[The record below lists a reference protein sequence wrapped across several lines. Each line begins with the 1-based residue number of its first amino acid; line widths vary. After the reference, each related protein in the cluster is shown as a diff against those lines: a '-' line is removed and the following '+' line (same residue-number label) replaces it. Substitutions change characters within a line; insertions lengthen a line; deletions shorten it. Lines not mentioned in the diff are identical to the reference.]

1 MGSFVSQVLG
11 LSTHVGTGSQM
22 GKEKSEA
29 MRTENRGFS
38 TSGAEVESGS
48 SKFL

>member
-1 MGSFVSQVLG
+1 MEGFLSQFLR
-11 LSTHVGTGSQM
+11 LSTPGGMDSQM

-38 TSGAEVESGS
+38 VSGAEVESGS
-48 SKFL
+48 AKFL

>member
-1 MGSFVSQVLG
+1 MEGFLSQFLG
-11 LSTHVGTGSQM
+11 LSIHGGTDSQM

-38 TSGAEVESGS
+38 VSGAEVERGS
-48 SKFL
+48 AKFL